1 MAKHILMAA
10 VLVIWQQTADLSL
23 AAQLA
28 TTFRAGLPA
37 NVWQSLQQTGT
48 VFVQAHGTLPE
59 LSNSEPVHHRCPCTH
74 CVTSMSRHEAG

>member
-10 VLVIWQQTADLSL
+10 VLVIWQQTANPSL

-48 VFVQAHGTLPE
+48 VFV
-59 LSNSEPVHHRCPCTH
+59 
-74 CVTSMSRHEAG
+74 